1 MCCHPE
7 GTLLSC
13 TSASESGVLRKI
25 SRVPRGVPQQLE
37 TMGDLVSLPVSH
49 SAKPVRSAKISSTE
63 GSKRT
68 SIASDALTF
77 CAASCR
83 AAGADRTEG
92 HALKKRKLRCLQPPR
107 AANSYLMFMCRL
119 LVAVNRANLN
129 LILLA
134 KVASRFLFMNFIP
147 SIEEQNT
154 HFNVMKGQ

>member
-1 MCCHPE
+1 MLPPGRHSA
-7 GTLLSC
+7 LVHLSFRERRVEENQPRPARR
-13 TSASESGVLRKI
+13 ASTARNH
-25 SRVPRGVPQQLE
+25 
-37 TMGDLVSLPVSH
+37 GDLVSLPVSH

-134 KVASRFLFMNFIP
+134 KVASRFLFMNFMP
-147 SIEEQNT
+147 SIEKQNT